1 MLVEILLH
9 PRDANTK
16 EKRRWI
22 SQILIKPPLHKKIHK
37 NIRKTLNGEL
47 PGALQPTA
55 CKVGTA

>member
-1 MLVEILLH
+1 M
-9 PRDANTK
+9 DFSDSDQTAAA
-16 EKRRWI
+16 
-22 SQILIKPPLHKKIHK
+22 QKIHK